1 MRERWHR
8 WRRRPT
14 LAFVSALLRGGTPP
28 TLTNNAN
35 EPGELTGHSD
45 PELQLVVEEGRRQL
59 DAQSARFADVQ
70 SRAQT
75 LLTTSLIVLG
85 FTTSLVSRLE
95 GFEGWRHRVEW
106 LVWSIAIALDLLGVL
121 LASAVIAVRAKFE
134 STDTS
139 QVTNME
145 RPLLGAL
152 ADDYAG
158 AVRLGEETVAD
169 RVNAFQV
176 ATRYTVW
183 GAIITAAVFVMTAA

>member
-1 MRERWHR
+1 MRERWDR
-8 WRRRPT
+8 WSRRPT
-14 LAFVSALLRGGTPP
+14 PAFVWALLRGGTPP

-35 EPGELTGHSD
+35 EPGDVTGHSD
-45 PELQLVVEEGRRQL
+45 AELHLVIEEGRRQL

-75 LLTTSLIVLG
+75 LLTTSLIVLA
-85 FTTSLVSRLE
+85 FTTSIVSRLE
-95 GFEGWRHRVEW
+95 GFDGWRNRVEW
-106 LVWSIAIALDLLGVL
+106 LGWSAAIALDLIGVL
-121 LASAVIAVRAKFE
+121 LAAAVIAVRAKFE

-139 QVTNME
+139 QVTKME